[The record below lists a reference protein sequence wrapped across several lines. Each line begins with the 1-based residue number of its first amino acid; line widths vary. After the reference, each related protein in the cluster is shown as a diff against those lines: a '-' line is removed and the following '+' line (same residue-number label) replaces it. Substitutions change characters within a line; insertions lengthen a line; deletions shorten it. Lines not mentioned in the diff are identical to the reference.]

1 MKLFESRNKDTD
13 VENKYM
19 DTKGEKGNWETGTDI
34 YKLLYIKQ
42 ITNENLLYSTEN
54 STQCSMVT

>member
-13 VENKYM
+13 VENKCM
-19 DTKGEKGNWETGTDI
+19 DTKGEKGNWETGMDI

-42 ITNENLLYSTEN
+42 RTNENLLYSTEN